1 MAIRSDY
8 LSLDDT
14 VEIIREITNEPFFQE
29 HNLFDLVAQ
38 RRLSPVFYFE
48 GYALSFVDKS
58 KSLYPE
64 DFTES
69 EGFIVGGLEQLNR
82 VRGYFYGRDAENIIL
97 SDTPLNH
104 RNYSVQRLLQQS
116 AIPDASLPNRGL
128 NKNYDV
134 FKKTPLMNDDVVLLS
149 VEPTRDDVIEPS
161 FSKTDA
167 RFYFADITILLA
179 SEGYLDSDLPENSD
193 HAMDNPKKQSNNL
206 GTCNEKLNER
216 TETSYLTTIGL
227 LLELMT
233 TPKGVSNKSPF
244 QSQSTIIADIVDKK
258 IYGQG
263 KSTLETRF
271 SAANSTLE
279 NSKKQR

>member
-8 LSLDDT
+8 LTLDNV

-29 HNLFDLVAQ
+29 HNVFDLVAQ

-64 DFTES
+64 DFTDS
-69 EGFIVGGLEQLNR
+69 EDFRVGDLEQLNR
-82 VRGYFYGRDAENIIL
+82 VRGYFYGRFAENIIL

-104 RNYSVQRLLQQS
+104 RNYSVQRILQQS
-116 AIPDASLPNRGL
+116 AIPDVSLPNRGL

-134 FKKTPLMNDDVVLLS
+134 FKKTPLMNNDLVLLS
-149 VEPTRDDVIEPS
+149 VEPTRDDVTEPS
-161 FSKTDA
+161 FSKTDV
-167 RFYFADITILLA
+167 RFYFSDIVTLLL
-179 SEGYLDSDLPENSD
+179 SEGCLDSDAPENSD
-193 HAMDNPKKQSNNL
+193 QAMDSANKQSSNL
-206 GTCNEKLNER
+206 GTYNEKLNER
-216 TETSYLTTIGL
+216 TEASYLTTIGL
-227 LLELMT
+227 LLKLLT
-233 TPKGVSNKSPF
+233 TPKGLDNKAPF

-271 SAANSTLE
+271 SEANRTLE

>member
-8 LSLDDT
+8 LTLDNV
-14 VEIIREITNEPFFQE
+14 VELIRGITDEPFFQE
-29 HNLFDLVAQ
+29 HNVFDLVAQ

-69 EGFIVGGLEQLNR
+69 EDFIVGDLEQLNR
-82 VRGYFYGRDAENIIL
+82 VRGYFYGRFAENIIL
-97 SDTPLNH
+97 SDTPLKH
-104 RNYSVQRLLQQS
+104 RNYSVQRILQQS

-161 FSKTDA
+161 FSKTDV
-167 RFYFADITILLA
+167 RFYFSDIVTLLL
-179 SEGYLDSDLPENSD
+179 SEGYLDSDVPENID
-193 HAMDNPKKQSNNL
+193 HAMDSTNRQSNNL

-216 TETSYLTTIGL
+216 TEASYLTTIGL
-227 LLELMT
+227 LLKLLT
-233 TPKGVSNKSPF
+233 TPKGLNNKAPF
-244 QSQSTIIADIVDKK
+244 QSQNMIIAEIVDKN
-258 IYGQG
+258 IPGQG

-271 SAANSTLE
+271 GRANQSLKE
-279 NSKKQR
+279 AKKGS